1 MILIMKHKE
10 YYKMNCYSCGTEL
23 IWGGDHDSEDDEEHA
38 IVSNLSCPD
47 CGAFHLVYW
56 GHKGEEEDKQLWI
69 KGYKEWLD
77 NKKEEPEM
85 WEHYC
90 DTEKS
95 MMEVGKGE
103 PCNWCGKEENES
115 NP

>member
-1 MILIMKHKE
+1 MK
-10 YYKMNCYSCGTEL
+10 CYNCGTEL
-23 IWGGDHDSEDDEEHA
+23 IHGGDHDGEEGDEHD
-38 IVSNLSCPD
+38 IVSNLSCPK
-47 CGAFHLVYW
+47 CETFVLVY
-56 GHKGEEEDKQLWI
+56 HTFPEEEEDKQLWI

-77 NKKEEPEM
+77 NKKEKEPEM

>member
-1 MILIMKHKE
+1 MKCM
-10 YYKMNCYSCGTEL
+10 YCGTEL
-23 IWGGDHDSEDDEEHA
+23 IHGGDHDGEEGDEHD
-38 IVSNLSCPD
+38 IVSNLSCPK
-47 CGAFHLVYW
+47 CETFVLVY
-56 GHKGEEEDKQLWI
+56 HTFSEEEEDKQLWI

-77 NKKEEPEM
+77 NKKEKEPEM